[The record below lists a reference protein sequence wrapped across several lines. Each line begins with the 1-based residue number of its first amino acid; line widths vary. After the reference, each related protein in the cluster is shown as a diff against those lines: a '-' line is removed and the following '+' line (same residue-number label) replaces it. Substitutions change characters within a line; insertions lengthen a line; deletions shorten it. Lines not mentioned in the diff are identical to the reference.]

1 MRDYG
6 TAKWQGGDPEC
17 DHKQYL
23 GGHNPEVSP
32 KQLSSQGTQQ
42 YNYRNKCGKCGAVRI
57 DAQIGLELTPDEYI
71 ANLVAVF
78 RECKRILRDDGTLFV
93 NMGDSYFSGGQR
105 ATSYDICDK
114 ELAGFQDGDL
124 ILKSLCG
131 ECRKDYQ
138 SHISRNDSPL
148 VAMLATSTL
157 SSIHA
162 HKGFEH
168 DHFPTSDSFRQ
179 ANQIEVSSQ
188 DYFALDQPSFV
199 EQLHAFLVSKI
210 GVSSPQLLDEW
221 MQRGNSFL
229 CLSCGRSLVGCDLE
243 SAHKLRHDLQEQ
255 SQHIQDSALHGDQ
268 QASRNQC
275 RDKDGECYSDIG
287 SYPYY
292 TTTSLK
298 PKDLIG
304 IPWMLAFA
312 LRADGWYLR
321 QDIIWCLSG
330 GAFVYVK
337 TQKGVMPMMVKDM
350 ARLDPS
356 TVKLWNG
363 DKWTRLLGVSKS
375 ERKGDELEI
384 VLRSGER
391 ISCTPSHKFPTAR
404 GLLTASELTAGD
416 ILRSTTLPDVDNP
429 RDCVLDEDAAWFA
442 GLYIAEGSRQH
453 GCIQIAGH
461 SKEIERWER
470 CNHIAKKFGGY
481 VTLTVD
487 GNNQAIRMY
496 GKVLNAILDE
506 LVSGTYASDKCF
518 ATVTWRYSNK
528 FIASM
533 LDGYLSGD
541 GHWEAENNRW
551 RLGFTRNYNLERD
564 LRTACARLGYRLILN
579 MSTVPY
585 KGKDVPTFRGELR
598 KERSTHHNN
607 KNANEVME
615 IRKARCRYVYDLG
628 VADEPHLF
636 ALASGILTHNS
647 KPNPMPESVKDRCTK
662 SHEYIFLL
670 SKSAKY
676 YYDSEAIVEPAN
688 ADVGKPRAFAKK
700 GNGDRNDTGNMYVPK
715 YYKNLQPD
723 GQQPNTM
730 HLNRLEGNEYMS
742 PVRNK
747 RDVWFVSTK
756 PYKGAHYATFNPEL
770 IKPCILAG
778 APEGGIVFDPFVGS
792 GTTVATA
799 MQLGRKGIGL
809 DLSMK
814 YLQENAKER
823 IDSAKLPLFEI

>member
-1 MRDYG
+1 MIVNANALHIPLADGSVHTIVTSPPYYGLRDYG
-6 TAKWQGGDPEC
+6 TAKWQGGDEGC
-17 DHKQYL
+17 DHLPPNQPGPNAVVGNTTSLL
-23 GGHNPEVSP
+23 GRTPYKNV
-32 KQLSSQGTQQ
+32 
-42 YNYRNKCGKCGAVRI
+42 CGKCGAIRI
-57 DAQIGLELTPDEYI
+57 DAQIGLEVTPDAYI
-71 ANLVAVF
+71 ANLVEVF
-78 RECKRILRDDGTLFV
+78 RECKRILRDDGTLWV
-93 NMGDSYFSGGQR
+93 NIGDSYFSDTKGTGG
-105 ATSYDICDK
+105 
-114 ELAGFQDGDL
+114 
-124 ILKSLCG
+124 
-131 ECRKDYQ
+131 
-138 SHISRNDSPL
+138 P
-148 VAMLATSTL
+148 
-157 SSIHA
+157 
-162 HKGFEH
+162 
-168 DHFPTSDSFRQ
+168 
-179 ANQIEVSSQ
+179 SQ
-188 DYFALDQPSFV
+188 
-199 EQLHAFLVSKI
+199 K
-210 GVSSPQLLDEW
+210 
-221 MQRGNSFL
+221 
-229 CLSCGRSLVGCDLE
+229 
-243 SAHKLRHDLQEQ
+243 
-255 SQHIQDSALHGDQ
+255 QDSNAG
-268 QASRNQC
+268 SRYNPIKLE
-275 RDKDGECYSDIG
+275 RTNGV
-287 SYPYY
+287 
-292 TTTSLK
+292 K

-337 TQKGVMPMMVKDM
+337 TQKGVMPMMVKDV

-363 DKWTRLLGVSKS
+363 DKWTQLLGVSKS
-375 ERKGDELEI
+375 ERRGDELEI

-391 ISCTPSHKFPTAR
+391 ISCTPSHKFPTTR
-404 GLLTASELTAGD
+404 GLLTASELIAGD
-416 ILRSTTLPDVDNP
+416 ILMSTTLPDVENP

-442 GLYIAEGSRQH
+442 GLYIAEGSRAH

-461 SKEIERWER
+461 SRETERWER
-470 CNHIAKKFGGY
+470 CNRIAKKFGGY
-481 VTLTVD
+481 ATLTVD

-551 RLGFTRNYNLERD
+551 RFGFTRNYNLERD

-662 SHEYIFLL
+662 AHEYIFLL
-670 SKSAKY
+670 TKSARY
-676 YYDSEAIVEPAN
+676 YYDADAIREPYAP
-688 ADVGKPRAFAKK
+688 ASLPRALRGVSEDNKWQAGAPGSTAHTMSQPRENRRKEWEKEHGGGGSGFA
-700 GNGDRNDTGNMYVPK
+700 GHSGYVDANG
-715 YYKNLQPD
+715 
-723 GQQPNTM
+723 
-730 HLNRLEGNEYMS
+730 RLLVNPAG
-742 PVRNK
+742 RNK
-747 RDVWFVSTK
+747 RSVWTVTTK
-756 PYKGAHYATFNPEL
+756 PYKGAHYATFPPDL
-770 IKPCILAG
+770 IKPMILAG
-778 APEGGIVFDPFVGS
+778 CPPGGIVLDPFAGS
-792 GTTVATA
+792 GTTVMVAI
-799 MQLGRKGIGL
+799 QLGREGIGL
-809 DLSMK
+809 DLSAS
-814 YLQENAKER
+814 YLHEQAKKR
-823 IDSAKLPLFEI
+823 IATVQGVLV

>member
-1 MRDYG
+1 MIINANALHIPLADKCIHTIVTSPPYYGLRDY
-6 TAKWQGGDPEC
+6 Q
-17 DHKQYL
+17 
-23 GGHNPEVSP
+23 VSG
-32 KQLSSQGTQQ
+32 QL
-42 YNYRNKCGKCGAVRI
+42 
-57 DAQIGLELTPDEYI
+57 GLEPTPDEYI
-71 ANLVAVF
+71 ANLVTVF
-78 RECKRILRDDGTLFV
+78 RECKRILRDDGTLWV
-93 NMGDSYFSGGQR
+93 NIGDSFAGSGCGTNDYRTEKSRSINKSDVMFSKRPPQQ
-105 ATSYDICDK
+105 K
-114 ELAGFQDGDL
+114 EL
-124 ILKSLCG
+124 
-131 ECRKDYQ
+131 
-138 SHISRNDSPL
+138 P
-148 VAMLATSTL
+148 
-157 SSIHA
+157 
-162 HKGFEH
+162 
-168 DHFPTSDSFRQ
+168 
-179 ANQIEVSSQ
+179 
-188 DYFALDQPSFV
+188 
-199 EQLHAFLVSKI
+199 
-210 GVSSPQLLDEW
+210 
-221 MQRGNSFL
+221 
-229 CLSCGRSLVGCDLE
+229 GC
-243 SAHKLRHDLQEQ
+243 
-255 SQHIQDSALHGDQ
+255 
-268 QASRNQC
+268 
-275 RDKDGECYSDIG
+275 
-287 SYPYY
+287 
-292 TTTSLK
+292 K

-363 DKWTRLLGVSKS
+363 DKWTQLLGVSKS

-481 VTLTVD
+481 ATLTVD
-487 GNNQAIRMY
+487 GNNQAIRIY

-670 SKSAKY
+670 SKSARY
-676 YYDSEAIVEPAN
+676 YYDHEAVKEDA
-688 ADVGKPRAFAKK
+688 AGGRERFGGAKYGDK
-700 GNGDRNDTGNMYVPK
+700 GLDKSRNDTARFDETIV
-715 YYKNLQPD
+715 
-723 GQQPNTM
+723 
-730 HLNRLEGNEYMS
+730 S
-742 PVRNK
+742 VRNK
-747 RDVWFVSTK
+747 RDVWTVTTK

-799 MQLGRKGIGL
+799 IQLGRKGIGL
-809 DLSMK
+809 DLSLT
-814 YLQENAKER
+814 YLYENAKDR
-823 IDSAKLPLFEI
+823 IEAEMLPLLTLIEQD